1 MASSSSAAPH
11 IERDEIIFD
20 WNEIAPRPKPA
31 HAFDL
36 NDETLRDGVQS
47 PSVVDPQGQRQAPA
61 ARADG
66 TRIGVRAVDIGLPGA
81 GKRAFDDVVRQAKY
95 IARRRGC
102 RSSPTARRAPW
113 LADIKPVVEAAQRSG
128 QKIVVYT
135 FIGSSPIRQWA
146 EGWDL
151 DFIRKTSEE
160 AISFAVSEGLEVRLR
175 HRGHHPHARR
185 RASTC
190 SFAARSTQGASRLVL
205 CDTVGHATPEG
216 ARALVEWTKGLINAS
231 GARVA
236 IDWHGHNDRGLAVQ
250 NAIAALEAGA
260 QRIHAC
266 GLGVGERV
274 GNTSMDQLL
283 LNLKLMGWIDY
294 DLHHLVEYVQKV
306 SQATKVAVPVN
317 YPLSG
322 HDAFRTA
329 TGVHAAAIIKAKSK
343 GDDWLADRVYSGVP
357 AGEFGKEQLIE
368 IGHMSGMS
376 NVRYWLAQRKLPT
389 SDEMCQRILQKAK
402 SVSWTLSE
410 KEVLALVGLS
420 KAARPAKAPKPAKG
434 KRGGAKPR
442 RSAAARKGSRRRA
455 AR

>member
-1 MASSSSAAPH
+1 MTAAV
-11 IERDEIIFD
+11 ETAKALSRDEIIFD

-47 PSVVDPQGQRQAPA
+47 PSVVDPKVEDKLELLSLMSELG
-61 ARADG
+61 
-66 TRIGVRAVDIGLPGA
+66 IRAVDIGLPGA
-81 GKRAFDDVVRQAKY
+81 GKRAFDDVVKQAKY
-95 IARRRGC
+95 IADQKLSLEPNC
-102 RSSPTARRAPW
+102 AARTV

-151 DFIRKTSEE
+151 EFIRKTSEE
-160 AISFAVSEGLEVRLR
+160 AISFAVSEGLECAYV
-175 HRGHHPHARR
+175 
-185 RASTC
+185 TEDTT
-190 SFAARSTQGASRLVL
+190 RSSPQNLDVLFRSAIDQGASRLVL

-216 ARALVEWTKGLINAS
+216 AKGLVEWTKGLISAT
-231 GARVA
+231 GAKVA

-250 NAIAALEAGA
+250 NALAALEAGA
-260 QRIHAC
+260 QRLHAC

-274 GNTSMDQLL
+274 GNTSMDLLL
-283 LNLKLMGWIDY
+283 LNLKLLGWIDY
-294 DLHHLVEYVQKV
+294 DLHHLVDYVRKV
-306 SQATKVAVPVN
+306 SKATKVAVPVN

-329 TGVHAAAIIKAKSK
+329 TGVHAAAIIKAKNK

-357 AGEFGKEQLIE
+357 AGEFGREQLIE

-376 NVRYWLAQRKLPT
+376 NVRYWLAQRKLPA
-389 SDEMCQRILQKAK
+389 SDEVCQRILAKAK
-402 SVSWTLSE
+402 SVSWTLTE
-410 KEVLALVGLS
+410 DEVMAIVS
-420 KAARPAKAPKPAKG
+420 PPAPKKAVKAKAKAPK
-434 KRGGAKPR
+434 
-442 RSAAARKGSRRRA
+442 RKAPKVPRRRA
-455 AR
+455 KR